1 MLKRRALCIRRV
13 SIGDFESKQKF
24 KDILSTAT
32 EFTGDFSEFTCASEV
47 CAEAAANFQD
57 TKMSITIGS
66 SGVDYS
72 TPSAPVFKGAVGF
85 GGRGV
90 SIWTASDLSLVW
102 DSGSMFER
110 EQCAAYALTRGRA
123 MAWPTRSSPRSA
135 RCTAT
140 AA

>member
-1 MLKRRALCIRRV
+1 MYPSCI

-85 GGRGV
+85 GGIRE
-90 SIWTASDLSLVW
+90 STLNDMASDPVSENAYL
-102 DSGSMFER
+102 GSDMQAVMEH
-110 EQCAAYALTRGRA
+110 L
-123 MAWPTRSSPRSA
+123 P
-135 RCTAT
+135 
-140 AA
+140 